1 MRSVSGGGAM
11 LDASAVSLA
20 GKVAIVT
27 GGGAGIG
34 RAIAETFAAC
44 GAAVVVAERDPAR
57 ANEVA
62 GAIEARGGRA
72 LAIVGDVTQQAAVEA
87 LAKRTLEAF
96 GRVDVL
102 VNNVGDWLGFTS
114 PFVEST
120 DEQWRKLFDSNLGAA
135 LRCTRALAP
144 DMIRRGEGGSIIH
157 ITTIEAHRGIPGNVM
172 YSAFKSA
179 TEGFSRS
186 LALEL
191 APKRIRVNC
200 IAPETTDTPQV
211 PVAAWLPEEMKA
223 RIPYWIPLGRFGAPD
238 DLAGAALFL
247 ASDLSA
253 WVTGTTLH
261 VDGGALA
268 AAGWYRTPRGGWTN
282 TPIVTGGGLGG

>member
-1 MRSVSGGGAM
+1 M
-11 LDASAVSLA
+11 LDAKAVSLA
-20 GKVAIVT
+20 GKVAVVT

-34 RAIAETFAAC
+34 RAIAETYAAC
-44 GAAVVVAERDPAR
+44 GAAVVVAERDGAR
-57 ANEVA
+57 AADVER
-62 GAIEARGGRA
+62 AIAARGGRA
-72 LAIVGDVTQQAAVEA
+72 LAVVGDVSQQEAVDA
-87 LAKRTLEAF
+87 LARRALADF

-102 VNNVGDWLGFTS
+102 VNNVGDWLGYSNSFL
-114 PFVEST
+114 EST
-120 DEQWRKLFDSNLGAA
+120 DEQWRRLFDANLGAA

-144 DMIRRGEGGSIIH
+144 EMVRRGEGGSIVCV
-157 ITTIEAHRGIPGNVM
+157 TSIEAHRGIPGNVV
-172 YSAFKSA
+172 YSAFKCA
-179 TEGFSRS
+179 TEGFARS

-191 APKRIRVNC
+191 GPQRIRVNC

-211 PVAAWLPEEMKA
+211 PVMRWLPEEAKQ
-223 RIPYWIPLGRFGAPD
+223 RIPYWIPLGRFGEPD

-247 ASDLSA
+247 ASDLSR

-261 VDGGALA
+261 VNGGALA

>member
-1 MRSVSGGGAM
+1 L
-11 LDASAVSLA
+11 LDAKAISLA
-20 GKVAIVT
+20 GKVAVVT

-44 GAAVVVAERDPAR
+44 GAAVVIAERDPRR
-57 ANEVA
+57 AQDVA
-62 GAIEARGGRA
+62 SAISARGARA
-72 LAIVGDVTQQAAVEA
+72 LACVGDVTQQAAVDA
-87 LAKRTLEAF
+87 LARETLAAF
-96 GRVDVL
+96 SRVDVL
-102 VNNVGDWLGFTS
+102 VNNVGDWLGFS
-114 PFVEST
+114 NAFVEST
-120 DEQWRKLFDSNLGAA
+120 DDQWRALFDANLGAA

-144 DMIRRGEGGSIIH
+144 AMIARGDGGSIINL
-157 ITTIEAHRGIPGNVM
+157 TTIEAHRGIPGNVM
-172 YSAFKSA
+172 YSAFKAA

-191 APKRIRVNC
+191 APRRIRVNC

-211 PVAAWLPEEMKA
+211 PVMSWLPEELRA
-223 RIPYWIPLGRFGAPD
+223 RIPYWIPLGRFGTPD

-253 WVTGTTLH
+253 WVTGTTIQ
-261 VDGGALA
+261 VNGGALA

>member
-1 MRSVSGGGAM
+1 M
-11 LDASAVSLA
+11 LDARAASLEGRVAV
-20 GKVAIVT
+20 VT
-27 GGGAGIG
+27 GAGAGIG

-44 GAAVVVAERDPAR
+44 GAAVVIAERDAAR
-57 ANEVA
+57 ASEALGVIA
-62 GAIEARGGRA
+62 ARGGRA
-72 LAIVGDVTQQAAVEA
+72 LACVGDVTQQAAVDA
-87 LAKRTLEAF
+87 LAKCTLEAF

-102 VNNVGDWLGFTS
+102 VNNVGDWLGFS
-114 PFVEST
+114 NSFVEST
-120 DEQWRKLFDSNLGAA
+120 DEQWRSLFDANLGAA

-144 DMIRRGEGGSIIH
+144 EMIRRGEGGSIIH
-157 ITTIEAHRGIPGNVM
+157 VTTIEAHRGIPGNVM

-211 PVAAWLPEEMKA
+211 PVTSWLPEEMKA
-223 RIPYWIPLGRFGAPD
+223 RIPYWIPLGRFGAAD

-261 VDGGALA
+261 VNGGALA
-268 AAGWYRTPRGGWTN
+268 AGGWYRTPKGAWTN
-282 TPIVTGGGLGG
+282 TPIVTGGGFGG

>member
-1 MRSVSGGGAM
+1 M
-11 LDASAVSLA
+11 LDAKAISLA
-20 GKVAIVT
+20 GKVAVVT

-44 GAAVVVAERDPAR
+44 GAAVVIAERDPQR
-57 ANEVA
+57 AQDAVA
-62 GAIEARGGRA
+62 AISARGARA
-72 LAIVGDVTQQAAVEA
+72 LACVGDVTQQAAVDA
-87 LAKRTLEAF
+87 LARETLAAF
-96 GRVDVL
+96 SRVDVL
-102 VNNVGDWLGFTS
+102 VNNVGDWLGFTNA
-114 PFVEST
+114 FVEST
-120 DEQWRKLFDSNLGAA
+120 DEQWRALFDANLGAA

-144 DMIRRGEGGSIIH
+144 AMIARGDGGSIIN

-172 YSAFKSA
+172 YSAFKAA

-191 APKRIRVNC
+191 APRRIRVNC

-211 PVAAWLPEEMKA
+211 PVTSWLPDELKA
-223 RIPYWIPLGRFGAPD
+223 RIPYWIPLGRFGTPD

-253 WVTGTTLH
+253 WVTGTTLQ
-261 VDGGALA
+261 VNGGALA
-268 AAGWYRTPRGGWTN
+268 AAGWYRTPKGGWTN

>member
-1 MRSVSGGGAM
+1 M
-11 LDASAVSLA
+11 LDAKAISLA
-20 GKVAIVT
+20 GKVAVVT

-44 GAAVVVAERDPAR
+44 GAAVVIAERDPRR
-57 ANEVA
+57 AQEAVD
-62 GAIEARGGRA
+62 AISARGGRA
-72 LAIVGDVTQQAAVEA
+72 LASVGDVSQQAAVDA
-87 LAKRTLEAF
+87 LARETLAAL

-102 VNNVGDWLGFTS
+102 VNNVGDWLGFTN

-120 DEQWRKLFDSNLGAA
+120 DEQWRALFDANLGAA

-144 DMIRRGEGGSIIH
+144 AMIERGDGGSIVN

-172 YSAFKSA
+172 YSAFKAAS
-179 TEGFSRS
+179 EGFSRS

-191 APKRIRVNC
+191 APQRIRVNC

-211 PVAAWLPEEMKA
+211 PVMSWLPDELKA
-223 RIPYWIPLGRFGAPD
+223 RIPYWIPLGRFGTPD

-261 VDGGALA
+261 VNGGALA
-268 AAGWYRTPRGGWTN
+268 AAGWYRTPRGWTN
-282 TPIVTGGGLGG
+282 TPIITGGGLGG

>member
-1 MRSVSGGGAM
+1 M
-11 LDASAVSLA
+11 LDTNAISLA
-20 GKVAIVT
+20 GKVGVVT
-27 GGGAGIG
+27 GAGAGIG
-34 RAIAETFAAC
+34 RAIAETFATC
-44 GAAVVVAERDPAR
+44 GAAVVVAERDTAR
-57 ANEVA
+57 AQAVVA
-62 GAIEARGGRA
+62 AITARGGRA
-72 LAIVGDVTQQAAVEA
+72 LACVGDVAQQAAVDT
-87 LAKRTLEAF
+87 LARETLAAF

-102 VNNVGDWLGFTS
+102 VNNVGDWLGFS
-114 PFVEST
+114 NPFVEST
-120 DEQWRKLFDSNLGAA
+120 DEQWRALFDANLGAA
-135 LRCTRALAP
+135 LRCTRAP
-144 DMIRRGEGGSIIH
+144 EMIRRGEGGSIIH
-157 ITTIEAHRGIPGNVM
+157 VTTIEAHRGIPGNVM

-211 PVAAWLPEEMKA
+211 PVMRWLPEELKA
-223 RIPYWIPLGRFGAPD
+223 RIPYWIPLGRFGTPD

-253 WVTGTTLH
+253 WVTGTTIH
-261 VDGGALA
+261 VNGGALA
-268 AAGWYRTPRGGWTN
+268 AAGWYRTPKGGWTN

>member
-1 MRSVSGGGAM
+1 M
-11 LDASAVSLA
+11 DARAVSLA
-20 GKVAIVT
+20 GKVAVVT
-27 GGGAGIG
+27 GAGAGIG

-44 GAAVVVAERDPAR
+44 GAAVVLAERDAAR
-57 ANEVA
+57 AKAVA
-62 GAIEARGGRA
+62 DAIAASGGRG
-72 LAIVGDVTQQAAVEA
+72 LAVVGDVTQQPAVDA
-87 LAKRTLEAF
+87 LAQATQGAF

-102 VNNVGDWLGFTS
+102 VNNVGDYLGFTS
-114 PFVEST
+114 SFIESS
-120 DEQWRKLFDSNLGAA
+120 DAQWQQLYDTNLGAA

-144 DMIRRGEGGSIIH
+144 AMIQRGEGGSIVNV
-157 ITTIEAHRGIPGNVM
+157 TTIEAHRGIPGNVV
-172 YSAFKSA
+172 YSAFKAA
-179 TEGFSRS
+179 TEGFTRS

-191 APKRIRVNC
+191 GPKRIRVNC

-211 PVAAWLPEEMKA
+211 PVMKWLPEEMRA
-223 RIPYWIPLGRFGAPD
+223 RIPYWIPLGRFGRPE

-268 AAGWYRTPRGGWTN
+268 AAGWYRTPSGRWTN
-282 TPIVTGGGLGG
+282 TPIITGGGLGG

>member
-1 MRSVSGGGAM
+1 M
-11 LDASAVSLA
+11 LDAKALSLA
-20 GKVAIVT
+20 GKVAVVT

-34 RAIAETFAAC
+34 RAIAETLAAC
-44 GAAVVVAERDPAR
+44 GAAVVVAERDAAR
-57 ANEVA
+57 ANDA
-62 GAIEARGGRA
+62 AAAIAARGGRA
-72 LAIVGDVTQQAAVEA
+72 LAVVGDVTQQAPVDA
-87 LAKRTLEAF
+87 LAARTLDAF

-102 VNNVGDWLGFTS
+102 VNNVGDWLGFS
-114 PFVEST
+114 NPFVEST
-120 DEQWRKLFDSNLGAA
+120 DDQWRALFDTNLGAA

-144 DMIRRGEGGSIIH
+144 DMIRRGEGGSIVNV
-157 ITTIEAHRGIPGNVM
+157 TTIEAHRGIPGNVM
-172 YSAFKSA
+172 YSAFKAA

-211 PVAAWLPEEMKA
+211 PVMSWLPDELKA

-261 VDGGALA
+261 VNGGALA
-268 AAGWYRTPRGGWTN
+268 AAGWYRTPKGAWTN

>member
-1 MRSVSGGGAM
+1 M
-11 LDASAVSLA
+11 LDANAVSLA
-20 GKVAIVT
+20 GKVAVVT
-27 GGGAGIG
+27 GAGAGIG

-44 GAAVVVAERDPAR
+44 GAAVVIAERDAAR
-57 ANEVA
+57 AQEA
-62 GAIEARGGRA
+62 SAAIAARGGRA
-72 LAIVGDVTQQAAVEA
+72 RVHVGDVSQQVVVDALAREA
-87 LAKRTLEAF
+87 LAAF

-102 VNNVGDWLGFTS
+102 VNNVGDWLGFS
-114 PFVEST
+114 NPFVEST
-120 DEQWRKLFDSNLGAA
+120 DEQWCALFDANLGAA

-144 DMIRRGEGGSIIH
+144 HMIARGDGGSIVNL
-157 ITTIEAHRGIPGNVM
+157 TTIEAHRGIPGNVM
-172 YSAFKSA
+172 YSAFKAA

-191 APKRIRVNC
+191 AQHRIRVNC

-211 PVAAWLPEEMKA
+211 PVMSWLTPEMKA
-223 RIPYWIPLGRFGAPD
+223 HVPRWIPLGRFGAPD

-261 VDGGALA
+261 VNGGALA

-282 TPIVTGGGLGG
+282 TPVVTGGGLGG

>member
-1 MRSVSGGGAM
+1 M
-11 LDASAVSLA
+11 LDAKAVSLA
-20 GKVAIVT
+20 GKVAVVT
-27 GGGAGIG
+27 GAGAGIG
-34 RAIAETFAAC
+34 RAIAETLAAC
-44 GAAVVVAERDPAR
+44 GAALVIAERNAAR
-57 ANEVA
+57 AQEA
-62 GAIEARGGRA
+62 SAAIAARGGRA
-72 LAIVGDVTQQAAVEA
+72 RVHVGDVSQQVVVDALAREA
-87 LAKRTLEAF
+87 LAAF

-102 VNNVGDWLGFTS
+102 VNNVGDWLGFS
-114 PFVEST
+114 NPFVEST
-120 DEQWRKLFDSNLGAA
+120 DEQWCALFDANLGAA

-144 DMIRRGEGGSIIH
+144 HMIARGDGGSIVNL
-157 ITTIEAHRGIPGNVM
+157 TTIEAHRGIPGNVM
-172 YSAFKSA
+172 YSAFKAA

-191 APKRIRVNC
+191 AQHRIRVNC

-211 PVAAWLPEEMKA
+211 PVMSWLPPELKA
-223 RIPYWIPLGRFGAPD
+223 HIPRWIPLGRFGAPD

-261 VDGGALA
+261 VNGGALA

-282 TPIVTGGGLGG
+282 TPVVTGGGLGG

>member
-1 MRSVSGGGAM
+1 M
-11 LDASAVSLA
+11 LDAKAISLA
-20 GKVAIVT
+20 GKVAVVT

-44 GAAVVVAERDPAR
+44 GAAVVIAERDPRR
-57 ANEVA
+57 AQDVA
-62 GAIEARGGRA
+62 SAISARGARA
-72 LAIVGDVTQQAAVEA
+72 LACVGDVTQQAAVDA
-87 LAKRTLEAF
+87 LARETLAAF
-96 GRVDVL
+96 SRVDVL
-102 VNNVGDWLGFTS
+102 VNNVGDWLGFS
-114 PFVEST
+114 NAFVEST
-120 DEQWRKLFDSNLGAA
+120 DDQWRALFDANLGAA

-144 DMIRRGEGGSIIH
+144 AMIARGDGGSIINL
-157 ITTIEAHRGIPGNVM
+157 TTIEAHRGIPGNVM
-172 YSAFKSA
+172 YSAFKAA

-191 APKRIRVNC
+191 APRRIRVNC

-211 PVAAWLPEEMKA
+211 PVMSWLPEELRA
-223 RIPYWIPLGRFGAPD
+223 RIPYWIPLGRFGTPD

-253 WVTGTTLH
+253 WVTGTTIQ
-261 VDGGALA
+261 VNGGALA

>member
-1 MRSVSGGGAM
+1 M
-11 LDASAVSLA
+11 LDAKAISLA
-20 GKVAIVT
+20 GKVAVVT
-27 GGGAGIG
+27 GAGAGIG

-44 GAAVVVAERDPAR
+44 GACVVVAERDVVR
-57 ANEVA
+57 AQDA
-62 GAIEARGGRA
+62 TSAISARGGRA
-72 LAIVGDVTQQAAVEA
+72 LACVGDVAQQAAVDA
-87 LAKRTLEAF
+87 LARETLAAF

-102 VNNVGDWLGFTS
+102 VNNVGDWLGFS
-114 PFVEST
+114 NPFVESS
-120 DEQWRKLFDSNLGAA
+120 DEQWRALFDANLGAA

-144 DMIRRGEGGSIIH
+144 EMIRRGEGGSIVNV
-157 ITTIEAHRGIPGNVM
+157 TSIEAHRGIPGNVV

-211 PVAAWLPEEMKA
+211 PVMTWLPDELKA
-223 RIPYWIPLGRFGAPD
+223 RIPYWIPLGRFGTPD

-253 WVTGTTLH
+253 WVTGTTLQ
-261 VDGGALA
+261 VNGGALA
-268 AAGWYRTPRGGWTN
+268 AAGWYRTPKGGWTN

>member
-1 MRSVSGGGAM
+1 MAM
-11 LDASAVSLA
+11 LDAKAISLA
-20 GKVAIVT
+20 GKVAVVT

-44 GAAVVVAERDPAR
+44 GAAVVIAERDPQR
-57 ANEVA
+57 AQEAVA
-62 GAIEARGGRA
+62 AISARGARA
-72 LAIVGDVTQQAAVEA
+72 LACVGDVSQQAAVDA
-87 LAKRTLEAF
+87 LARETLAAL

-102 VNNVGDWLGFTS
+102 VNNVGDWLGFTN

-120 DEQWRKLFDSNLGAA
+120 DEQWRALFDANLGAA

-144 DMIRRGEGGSIIH
+144 AMIERGDGGSIVN

-172 YSAFKSA
+172 YSAFKAAS
-179 TEGFSRS
+179 EGFSRS

-191 APKRIRVNC
+191 APQRIRVNC

-211 PVAAWLPEEMKA
+211 PVMSWLPDELKA
-223 RIPYWIPLGRFGAPD
+223 RIPYWIPLGRFGTPD

-261 VDGGALA
+261 VNGGALA
-268 AAGWYRTPRGGWTN
+268 AAGWYRTPKGAWTN

>member
-1 MRSVSGGGAM
+1 M
-11 LDASAVSLA
+11 LDAKAISLA
-20 GKVAIVT
+20 GKVAVVT

-44 GAAVVVAERDPAR
+44 GAAVVIAERDPQR
-57 ANEVA
+57 AQEAVA
-62 GAIEARGGRA
+62 AISARGGRA
-72 LAIVGDVTQQAAVEA
+72 LACVGDVSQQAEVDA
-87 LAKRTLEAF
+87 LARETLAAL

-102 VNNVGDWLGFTS
+102 VNNVGDWLGFTNA
-114 PFVEST
+114 FVEST
-120 DEQWRKLFDSNLGAA
+120 DEQWRALFDANLGAA

-144 DMIRRGEGGSIIH
+144 AMIERGDGGSIVN

-172 YSAFKSA
+172 YSAFKAAS
-179 TEGFSRS
+179 EGFSRS

-191 APKRIRVNC
+191 APQRIRVNC

-211 PVAAWLPEEMKA
+211 PVMSWLPDESKA
-223 RIPYWIPLGRFGAPD
+223 RIPYWIPLGRFGRPD

-253 WVTGTTLH
+253 WVTGTTLQ
-261 VDGGALA
+261 VNGGALA
-268 AAGWYRTPRGGWTN
+268 AAGWYRTPKGAWTN

>member
-1 MRSVSGGGAM
+1 V
-11 LDASAVSLA
+11 AV
-20 GKVAIVT
+20 VT

-44 GAAVVVAERDPAR
+44 GAAVVIAERDPQR
-57 ANEVA
+57 AQEAVA
-62 GAIEARGGRA
+62 AISARGARA
-72 LAIVGDVTQQAAVEA
+72 LARVGDVTQQAAVDA
-87 LAKRTLEAF
+87 LARETLAAL

-102 VNNVGDWLGFTS
+102 VNNVGDWLGFGNA
-114 PFVEST
+114 FVEST
-120 DEQWRKLFDSNLGAA
+120 DEQWRALFDANLGAA
-135 LRCTRALAP
+135 LRCTRAFAP
-144 DMIRRGEGGSIIH
+144 AMIERGDGGSIINV
-157 ITTIEAHRGIPGNVM
+157 TTIEAHRGIPGNVM
-172 YSAFKSA
+172 YSAFKAA

-211 PVAAWLPEEMKA
+211 PVMSWLPEESRA
-223 RIPYWIPLGRFGAPD
+223 RIPYWIPLGRFGTPD
-238 DLAGAALFL
+238 DIAGAALFL

-253 WVTGTTLH
+253 WVTGTTLQ
-261 VDGGALA
+261 VNGGALA
-268 AAGWYRTPRGGWTN
+268 AAGWYRTPKGGWTN

>member
-1 MRSVSGGGAM
+1 MH
-11 LDASAVSLA
+11 DASSVSLA
-20 GKVAIVT
+20 GKVAVVT

-44 GAAVVVAERDPAR
+44 GAAVVVAERDAAR
-57 ANEVA
+57 ASEAVA
-62 GAIEARGGRA
+62 AIAARGGRA
-72 LAIVGDVTQQAAVEA
+72 LAVVGDVTQQDAVNA
-87 LAKRTLEAF
+87 LAERTLEAL

-102 VNNVGDWLGFTS
+102 VNNVGDWLGFTN
-114 PFVEST
+114 PFVESS
-120 DEQWRKLFDSNLGAA
+120 DEQWRKLFDTNLGAA

-144 DMIRRGEGGSIIH
+144 AMIRRGEGGSIIH
-157 ITTIEAHRGIPGNVM
+157 VTSIEAHRGIPGNVM
-172 YSAFKSA
+172 YSAFKAA
-179 TEGFSRS
+179 TEGFARS

-211 PVAAWLPEEMKA
+211 PVMSWLPDELKA
-223 RIPYWIPLGRFGAPD
+223 RIPLWIPLGRFGAPD

-261 VDGGALA
+261 VNGGALA

>member
-1 MRSVSGGGAM
+1 M
-11 LDASAVSLA
+11 LDANAVSLT
-20 GKVAIVT
+20 GKVAVVT
-27 GGGAGIG
+27 GAGAGIG
-34 RAIAETFAAC
+34 RAIAETLAAW
-44 GAAVVVAERDPAR
+44 GAAVVLAEREAERAADAAR
-57 ANEVA
+57 AIA
-62 GAIEARGGRA
+62 ARGGRA
-72 LAIVGDVTQQAAVEA
+72 HACVGDVTQQAAVDA
-87 LAKRTLEAF
+87 LARETLRAF

-102 VNNVGDWLGFTS
+102 VNNVGDWLGFTN

-120 DEQWRKLFDSNLGAA
+120 DEQWRALFDANLGAA

-144 DMIRRGEGGSIIH
+144 AMLARGEGGSIIN

-172 YSAFKSA
+172 YSAFKAA

-191 APKRIRVNC
+191 APQRIRVNC

-211 PVAAWLPEEMKA
+211 PVMRWLSDEAKA
-223 RIPYWIPLGRFGAPD
+223 RIPYWIPLGRLGSPD

-261 VDGGALA
+261 VNGGALA

-282 TPIVTGGGLGG
+282 MPIVTGGGLGGSIGV

>member
-1 MRSVSGGGAM
+1 M
-11 LDASAVSLA
+11 LDAKAISLA
-20 GKVAIVT
+20 GKVAVVT

-44 GAAVVVAERDPAR
+44 GAAVVVAERDAQRAR
-57 ANEVA
+57 DVA
-62 GAIEARGGRA
+62 AAISSRGGRA
-72 LAIVGDVTQQAAVEA
+72 LACVGDVSQQPAVDA
-87 LAKRTLEAF
+87 LARETLAAF

-102 VNNVGDWLGFTS
+102 VNNVGDWLGYGS
-114 PFVEST
+114 SFVDST
-120 DEQWRKLFDSNLGAA
+120 DAQWHALFDANLGAA

-144 DMIRRGEGGSIIH
+144 PMVERGEGGSIICV
-157 ITTIEAHRGIPGNVM
+157 TSIEAHRGIPGNVV
-172 YSAFKSA
+172 YSAFKAA

-191 APKRIRVNC
+191 APKRVRVNC

-211 PVAAWLPEEMKA
+211 PVMKWLPEELKA
-223 RIPYWIPLGRFGAPD
+223 RIPYWIPLGRFGTPD

-253 WVTGTTLH
+253 WVTGTTIQ
-261 VDGGALA
+261 VNGGALA
-268 AAGWYRTPRGGWTN
+268 AAGWYRTPKGGWTN

>member
-1 MRSVSGGGAM
+1 M
-11 LDASAVSLA
+11 LDARAASLE
-20 GKVAIVT
+20 GKVAVVT
-27 GGGAGIG
+27 GSGVGIG

-44 GAAVVVAERDPAR
+44 GAAVVIAAR
-57 ANEVA
+57 ASEVA
-62 GAIEARGGRA
+62 RAIAARGGRA
-72 LAIVGDVTQQAAVEA
+72 LACVGDVAQQAAVDA
-87 LAKRTLEAF
+87 LAARTLEAF

-102 VNNVGDWLGFTS
+102 VNNVGDWLGFS
-114 PFVEST
+114 NAFVEST
-120 DEQWRKLFDSNLGAA
+120 DAQWHQLFDANLGAA

-157 ITTIEAHRGIPGNVM
+157 VTTIEAHRGIPGNVM

-211 PVAAWLPEEMKA
+211 PVMAWLPDELKA

-261 VDGGALA
+261 VNGGALA
-268 AAGWYRTPRGGWTN
+268 AAGWYRTLEGSWTN
-282 TPIVTGGGLGG
+282 TPIITGGGLGG

>member
-1 MRSVSGGGAM
+1 M
-11 LDASAVSLA
+11 LDAGAVSLA
-20 GKVAIVT
+20 DKVAVVT
-27 GGGAGIG
+27 GAGAGIG
-34 RAIAETFAAC
+34 RAIAETLAAF
-44 GAAVVVAERDPAR
+44 GAAVVVAERDAPRAR
-57 ANEVA
+57 ETVA
-62 GAIEARGGRA
+62 AIAARGSRA
-72 LAIVGDVTQQAAVEA
+72 LACVGDVSQQAAVDA
-87 LAKRTLEAF
+87 LARDGLAAF

-120 DEQWRKLFDSNLGAA
+120 DEQWRSLFDANLGAA

-144 DMIRRGEGGSIIH
+144 HMIARGAGGSIVNV
-157 ITTIEAHRGIPGNVM
+157 TTIEAHRGIPGNVM
-172 YSAFKSA
+172 YSAFKAA

-191 APKRIRVNC
+191 AAHRIRVNC

-211 PVAAWLPEEMKA
+211 PVMRWLSDEAKA
-223 RIPYWIPLGRFGAPD
+223 RIPHWIPLGRFGTPD

-247 ASDLSA
+247 ASDLSS

-261 VDGGALA
+261 VNGGALA
-268 AAGWYRTPRGGWTN
+268 AAGWLRTPSGGWTN
-282 TPIVTGGGLGG
+282 TPIVTGGALGG

>member
-1 MRSVSGGGAM
+1 MPR
-11 LDASAVSLA
+11 AVSLE
-20 GKVAIVT
+20 GKVAVVT
-27 GGGAGIG
+27 GAGAGIG

-44 GAAVVVAERDPAR
+44 GAAVVVAERDPKR
-57 ANEVA
+57 AQETCE
-62 GAIEARGGRA
+62 AIAARGGRA
-72 LAIVGDVTQQAAVEA
+72 LEWVGDVSQQAAVDA
-87 LAKRTLEAF
+87 LARETFAAF

-114 PFVEST
+114 SFVEST
-120 DEQWRKLFDSNLGAA
+120 DEQWRALFDTNLGAA

-144 DMIRRGEGGSIIH
+144 RMIAGGAGGSIINV
-157 ITTIEAHRGIPGNVM
+157 TSIEAHRGIPGNVM
-172 YSAFKSA
+172 YSAFKAA

-191 APKRIRVNC
+191 GPQRIRVNC

-211 PVAAWLPEEMKA
+211 PVMRWLSDELKA
-223 RIPYWIPLGRFGAPD
+223 RIPYWIPLGRFGTPD

-253 WVTGTTLH
+253 WLTGTTLH
-261 VDGGALA
+261 VNGGALA

>member
-1 MRSVSGGGAM
+1 M
-11 LDASAVSLA
+11 LDADAISLA
-20 GKVAIVT
+20 GKVAVVT
-27 GGGAGIG
+27 GAGAGIG
-34 RAIAETFAAC
+34 RAIAETLAAC
-44 GAAVVVAERDPAR
+44 GAAVVVAERDAAR
-57 ANEVA
+57 AKDA
-62 GAIEARGGRA
+62 AATISARGGRA
-72 LAIVGDVTQQAAVEA
+72 LACIVDVTQQPAVDA
-87 LAKRTLEAF
+87 LARETLAAF

-102 VNNVGDWLGFTS
+102 VNNVGDWLGFS
-114 PFVEST
+114 NPFVDST
-120 DEQWRKLFDSNLGAA
+120 DEQWRALFDANLGAA

-144 DMIRRGEGGSIIH
+144 EMIRRGEGGSIINV
-157 ITTIEAHRGIPGNVM
+157 TTIEAHRGIPGNVI
-172 YSAFKSA
+172 YSAFKAA

-211 PVAAWLPEEMKA
+211 PVMNWLRDEMKA
-223 RIPYWIPLGRFGAPD
+223 RIPYWIPLGRFGTPD

-253 WVTGTTLH
+253 WVTGTTIQ
-261 VDGGALA
+261 VNGGALA
-268 AAGWYRTPRGGWTN
+268 AAGWYRTPKGGWTN

>member
-1 MRSVSGGGAM
+1 M
-11 LDASAVSLA
+11 LDARAVSLA
-20 GKVAIVT
+20 GKVAVIT
-27 GGGAGIG
+27 GAGAGIG

-44 GAAVVVAERDPAR
+44 GAAVVIAERDAQR
-57 ANEVA
+57 AQEVA
-62 GAIEARGGRA
+62 AAIAGRGGRA
-72 LAIVGDVTQQAAVEA
+72 LACVGDVSQQPAVDA
-87 LAKRTLEAF
+87 LARETIASL

-102 VNNVGDWLGFTS
+102 VNNVGDWLGFAN

-120 DEQWRKLFDSNLGAA
+120 DAQWRALFDANLGAA

-144 DMIRRGEGGSIIH
+144 SMIARGEGGSIINV
-157 ITTIEAHRGIPGNVM
+157 TTIEAHRGIPGNVM
-172 YSAFKSA
+172 YSAFKAA

-191 APKRIRVNC
+191 GPQRIRVNC

-211 PVAAWLPEEMKA
+211 PVMRWLPEEMKA

-253 WVTGTTLH
+253 WVTGTTRH
-261 VDGGALA
+261 VNGGALA
-268 AAGWYRTPRGGWTN
+268 AAGWYRTSKGGWTN

>member
-1 MRSVSGGGAM
+1 M
-11 LDASAVSLA
+11 LDADAISLA
-20 GKVAIVT
+20 GKVAVVT
-27 GGGAGIG
+27 GAGAGIG
-34 RAIAETFAAC
+34 RAIAETLAAC
-44 GAAVVVAERDPAR
+44 GAAVVVAERDAAR
-57 ANEVA
+57 AKDA
-62 GAIEARGGRA
+62 AATISARGGRA
-72 LAIVGDVTQQAAVEA
+72 LACIVDVTQQPAVDA
-87 LAKRTLEAF
+87 LARETLAAF

-102 VNNVGDWLGFTS
+102 VNNVGDWLGFS
-114 PFVEST
+114 NPFVEST
-120 DEQWRKLFDSNLGAA
+120 DEQWRALFDVNLGAA

-144 DMIRRGEGGSIIH
+144 EMIRRGEGGSIINL
-157 ITTIEAHRGIPGNVM
+157 TTIEAHRGIPGNVI
-172 YSAFKSA
+172 YSAFKAA

-211 PVAAWLPEEMKA
+211 PVMRWLPDEMKA
-223 RIPYWIPLGRFGAPD
+223 RIPYWIPLGRFGRPD

-253 WVTGTTLH
+253 WVTGTTIQ
-261 VDGGALA
+261 VNGGALA
-268 AAGWYRTPRGGWTN
+268 AAGWYRTPKGSWTN